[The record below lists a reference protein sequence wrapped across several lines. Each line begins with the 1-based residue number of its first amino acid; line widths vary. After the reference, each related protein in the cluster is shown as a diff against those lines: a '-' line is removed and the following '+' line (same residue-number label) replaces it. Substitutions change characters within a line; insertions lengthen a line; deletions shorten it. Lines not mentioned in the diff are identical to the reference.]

1 MAEML
6 GRKEHFPIQP
16 QSIATFLLKGKRH
29 SATLQSHFVELYS
42 AFKNGIRGLMVLV
55 GTPKCRN
62 NFNDNVS
69 FNEFLTSNKK
79 IHKKCWSE
87 DVCAC

>member
-1 MAEML
+1 MENSSNSSKCSPEWKL
-6 GRKEHFPIQP
+6 V
-16 QSIATFLLKGKRH
+16 LKVRVVARH